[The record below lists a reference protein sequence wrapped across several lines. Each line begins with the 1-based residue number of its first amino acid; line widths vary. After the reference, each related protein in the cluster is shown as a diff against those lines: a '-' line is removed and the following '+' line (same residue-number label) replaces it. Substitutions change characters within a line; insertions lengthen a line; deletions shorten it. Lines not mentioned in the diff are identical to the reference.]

1 MQRGDVSICCN
12 LSRSCLFFGA
22 IGQSRIVGRGG
33 GDAGV
38 AYVQTG
44 RTSERCQILSDSAKK
59 NNHTDPA
66 AQKHPSLCPTRPLKW
81 PPTPPLFA
89 LLSSSLTHWTCP
101 RFCMYLHRHA
111 SSSPSTAPVTQPDW
125 SYLHL
130 RSLAL
135 YTSFLLRLCLKWIFS
150 SLTENVW
157 TLQNLIWCFT
167 LLLVLFCKT
176 NLDFLFFIQAPRF
189 IIIAP

>member
-1 MQRGDVSICCN
+1 MWRGDVGICCH
-12 LSRSCLFFGA
+12 LSHSCLFFGA
-22 IGQSRIVGRGG
+22 VGQSRGG
-33 GDAGV
+33 CWGCIGSNRENEWALPNSV
-38 AYVQTG
+38 W
-44 RTSERCQILSDSAKK
+44 LSKK
-59 NNHTDPA
+59 EQPHGASSTEAPLPLP
-66 AQKHPSLCPTRPLKW
+66 HMPSNPLKW

-157 TLQNLIWCFT
+157 ILQNLILFFT
-167 LLLVLFCKT
+167 LLLVF
-176 NLDFLFFIQAPRF
+176 FL
-189 IIIAP
+189 